1 MRKTSDHPVFCV
13 LITVQRDGDLY
24 YAQCPQIGRIHVCGE
39 SIDEAREAADDAFVA
54 YLEMSLRNGDPIP
67 PGILADQ
74 TRPNAAEQNRLE
86 QKQTRTTRTFVEEV
100 GLAFA

>member
-1 MRKTSDHPVFCV
+1 MRKKSDHPVFCV

-24 YAQCPQIGRIHVCGE
+24 YAQCPQIGGIHVCGE
-39 SIDEAREAADDAFVA
+39 SVDEAREAAEDAFVT

-67 PGILADQ
+67 REILADQ
-74 TRPNAAEQNRLE
+74 TQANSAEQYQLE
-86 QKQTRTTRTFVEEV
+86 EKQTRTTRTFVEEV

>member
-39 SIDEAREAADDAFVA
+39 SIDEAREAAEDAFVA

-67 PGILADQ
+67 PEILADQ
-74 TRPNAAEQNRLE
+74 TQANAAEQYRLE
-86 QKQTRTTRTFVEEV
+86 QKQTRSTRTFVEEV

>member
-1 MRKTSDHPVFCV
+1 MRKTSDHPVFCA
-13 LITVQRDGDLY
+13 LITVQRDGDSH

-39 SIDEAREAADDAFVA
+39 SIDEAREAAEDAFVA

-67 PGILADQ
+67 REILADQ
-74 TRPNAAEQNRLE
+74 TQANSAEQSQLE